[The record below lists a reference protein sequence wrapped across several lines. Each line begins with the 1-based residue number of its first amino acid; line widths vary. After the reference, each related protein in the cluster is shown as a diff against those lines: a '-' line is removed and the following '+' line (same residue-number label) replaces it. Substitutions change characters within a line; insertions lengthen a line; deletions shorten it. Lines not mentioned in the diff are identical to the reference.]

1 MRRRIESHPLGARY
15 LADVRFRT
23 DVNLYRSIV
32 INALYIVLKLFLGIY
47 YSAWWFVALAVYYV
61 LLVAMRLALVAR
73 RGKEAL
79 TVGQEWRR
87 YRVCGIVLLLMNQAL
102 MGIVI
107 YMVQYGRGFRYPGVL
122 IYAMAAYSF
131 YAVILSIVQMVKYRR
146 HGSPLMSAAKAINF
160 VAALVSILALETALL
175 ARFGGDDE
183 AFRVIMTSATGG
195 GVCVIVIGMA
205 IYMIIRAGK
214 SLKQGG
220 YKNG

>member
-1 MRRRIESHPLGARY
+1 MGARY

-47 YSAWWFVALAVYYV
+47 YNAYWFVALAVYYV

-79 TVGQEWRR
+79 TVRQEWRR
-87 YRVCGIVLLLMNQAL
+87 YRVCGVVLLVMNQAL

-107 YMVQYGRGFRYPGVL
+107 YMVRDARGFHYPGYL

-131 YAVILSIVQMVKYRR
+131 YAVILSIVQMVKFRR
-146 HGSPLMSAAKAINF
+146 HGSPLLSAAKAINF
-160 VAALVSILALETALL
+160 VAALVSILALETAML
-175 ARFGGDDE
+175 AEFGGDDE
-183 AFRVIMTSATGG
+183 TFRTIMTGATGG
-195 GVCVIVIGMA
+195 SVCVIVIGMA
-205 IYMIIRAGK
+205 IYMITRAKK
-214 SLKQGG
+214 SLKQGEQEHG
-220 YKNG
+220 Q